1 MNAYVR
7 IPLTMVNEIVKVL
20 DKADP
25 ELSKRAV
32 DSMQLEWRSINDPP
46 VKNGRCMV
54 VVSWPSGRS
63 LVDTRIYLKEMG
75 GFVGGMGEVVLWQPY
90 PVLPGVTVPEV
101 QS

>member
-1 MNAYVR
+1 MSEFVY
-7 IPLTMVNEIVKVL
+7 LKVSKDDL
-20 DKADP
+20 DTILGVMDFAHLAVEVVDSIKADWIP
-25 ELSKRAV
+25 VST
-32 DSMQLEWRSINDPP
+32 PP
-46 VKNGRCMV
+46 TKNGRCMV

-75 GFVGGMGEVVLWQPY
+75 GFVGGLGEVVLWQPY